1 MRATGQGQMLQD
13 QIEDYFNDD
22 STIEGFKT
30 IFDKMMTGLDEVAK
44 QAGSGSTKA
53 QFIGYASNLTQYFN
67 SMSANL
73 SQVQK
78 DVNQEIKLK
87 VRNNVYCH
95 DCLFVKK
102 GTIATAR
109 IETIITKGMNGFPA
123 EIILNNFKIDGVES
137 SHLMGEYI
145 KAGRSWALMVYP
157 IKWAL
162 TPIPFV
168 GSLTNLIKGGDANIE
183 TDDLIIVKYYPHW
196 R

>member
-1 MRATGQGQMLQD
+1 MNRILFLILMVFFFNVNQTFAELDYNYKATEYVPIKLTVLNE
-13 QIEDYFNDD
+13 I
-22 STIEGFKT
+22 STRDEIFEG
-30 IFDKMMTGLDEVAK
+30 
-44 QAGSGSTKA
+44 
-53 QFIGYASNLTQYFN
+53 
-67 SMSANL
+67 
-73 SQVQK
+73 
-78 DVNQEIKLK
+78 QEIKLK

-196 R
+196 K